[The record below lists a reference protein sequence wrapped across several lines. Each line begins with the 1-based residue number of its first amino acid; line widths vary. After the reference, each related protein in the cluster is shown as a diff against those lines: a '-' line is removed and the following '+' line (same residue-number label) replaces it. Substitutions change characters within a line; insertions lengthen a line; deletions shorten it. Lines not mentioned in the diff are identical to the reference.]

1 MLKAL
6 FRPLFKKISH
16 KNNIFAHTKPDLNKV
31 GKDLINLSDC
41 TCETKL
47 CVACDVKNC
56 VHHTADD
63 MCSAG
68 KIQVGHGEAS
78 TSSDTRCDTFR
89 AK

>member
-1 MLKAL
+1 MLKIVFL
-6 FRPLFKKISH
+6 LLKKFF
-16 KNNIFAHTKPDLNKV
+16 NNINFSAHNKLDLNKV

-56 VHHTADD
+56 VHHTPDN

-78 TSSDTRCDTFR
+78 NSSDTCCDTFR